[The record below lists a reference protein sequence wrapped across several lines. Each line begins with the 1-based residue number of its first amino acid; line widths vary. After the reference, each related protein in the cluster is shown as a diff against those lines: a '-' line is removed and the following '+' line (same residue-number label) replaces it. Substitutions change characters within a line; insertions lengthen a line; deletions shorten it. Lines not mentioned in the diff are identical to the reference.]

1 MVLALSTNI
10 EHADDSE
17 KQAVAFVMAL
27 STNIEH
33 EHEDESEK
41 RAGKALM
48 TQLRIF
54 APYLGKEVLSNGAS
68 TLVFGYPMLV
78 VACTLNFLS

>member
-17 KQAVAFVMAL
+17 KQAVALVTAL

-33 EHEDESEK
+33 EDKSEK

-68 TLVFGYPMLV
+68 TLVFGYPMLL

>member
-41 RAGKALM
+41 RAGKA
-48 TQLRIF
+48 
-54 APYLGKEVLSNGAS
+54 Y
-68 TLVFGYPMLV
+68 
-78 VACTLNFLS
+78 